1 MQPPTRKEGFVAGL
15 PCGRWVVVGVYSAAT
30 KRRTTPTPLPENM
43 QLGLLVEFYKAV
55 SEC

>member
-1 MQPPTRKEGFVAGL
+1 MQPPTRKGVFCGVGAEWAVGGGVAVL
-15 PCGRWVVVGVYSAAT
+15 RPFSPFSTLLA
-30 KRRTTPTPLPENM
+30 NM